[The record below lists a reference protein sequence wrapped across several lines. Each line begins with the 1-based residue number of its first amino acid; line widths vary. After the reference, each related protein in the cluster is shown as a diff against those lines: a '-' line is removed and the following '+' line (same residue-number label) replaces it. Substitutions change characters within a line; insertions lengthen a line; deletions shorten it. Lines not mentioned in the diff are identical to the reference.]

1 MKIEH
6 ISWVSLTTW
15 WSSKKERHLSV
26 GDGLLGKIVI
36 DNKGVL
42 GVITEVLSNGASR
55 VWSQEL
61 EWSGIRGGGS
71 DNHGV
76 FEGVSLVEESH
87 NVGDGGSLLSDSDVD
102 AVEGLVV
109 VTGLEGSLLVKD
121 SINGD
126 GSLTSLTISNDK
138 LTLSSANWDLYS
150 VAIIR
155 FESPCIY
162 NLNLS
167 INELGRVIAFE
178 SLVTKLRNARVI
190 NAWNHSTY
198 KRVNSLK
205 SSLHWLMDRLSW
217 DNTWSLQ
224 LNSLTGVRLNWS
236 LSVDSISEWINN
248 TSEHALTDWDI
259 DNGSGSLDDI
269 TLLDLSV
276 NRKIVSIKLMAKRLT
291 YRYPR

>member
-1 MKIEH
+1 M
-6 ISWVSLTTW
+6 
-15 WSSKKERHLSV
+15 
-26 GDGLLGKIVI
+26 
-36 DNKGVL
+36 L
-42 GVITEVLSNGASR
+42 GVVSEVLSNGASR
-55 VWSQEL
+55 VWGQEL
-61 EWSGIRGGGS
+61 KWGGLRGGGG
-71 DNHGV
+71 NHNGV
-76 FEGVSLVEESH
+76 FESVSLLEKSH

-121 SINGD
+121 SINSD

-248 TSEHALTDWDI
+248 TSKHTLTNRYI
-259 DNGSGSLDDI
+259 NNRSSSLDNI
-269 TLLDLSV
+269 TFLNLSI
-276 NRKIVSIKLMAKRLT
+276 NRKIVRLRYVILT